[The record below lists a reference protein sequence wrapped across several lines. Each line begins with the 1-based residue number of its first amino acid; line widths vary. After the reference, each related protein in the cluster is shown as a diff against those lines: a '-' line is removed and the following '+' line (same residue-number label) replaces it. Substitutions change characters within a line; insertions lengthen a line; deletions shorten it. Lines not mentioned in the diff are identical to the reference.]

1 MLKRYQVLL
10 PDWLEEYT
18 MHLADRYNLS
28 FSEIIRIQICFSTL
42 SSVSSFYPEYKP
54 STTIQEISK
63 LAKEIIESNL
73 GREELNKLISKLYF
87 EGKPPNTDS
96 RKKKSKKRNNSFF
109 FFQIL
114 SFLIHQKEVHTHLK
128 NQGSHQIMFK
138 L

>member
-10 PDWLEEYT
+10 PDWLEEYN

-87 EGKPPNTDS
+87 ETRKAAEY
-96 RKKKSKKRNNSFF
+96 RLKKEKKQKKK
-109 FFQIL
+109 
-114 SFLIHQKEVHTHLK
+114 
-128 NQGSHQIMFK
+128 
-138 L
+138 

>member
-42 SSVSSFYPEYKP
+42 SAVSSFYPEYKP
-54 STTIQEISK
+54 GTTIREISK
-63 LAKEIIESNL
+63 FAKENIESNL

-87 EGKPPNTDS
+87 ETRKAAEY
-96 RKKKSKKRNNSFF
+96 RLKKEKEQKKK
-109 FFQIL
+109 
-114 SFLIHQKEVHTHLK
+114 
-128 NQGSHQIMFK
+128 
-138 L
+138 